1 MQQTTVRIPEQNVG
15 IFLEKFEK
23 FAKRAKK
30 SGATIACERLYK
42 STRHF
47 TTDDQFGHAVNHTAR
62 YQAFEIA
69 APDQINI
76 QGWTLLGAI
85 DRTHSDSV
93 FYNAPE
99 SQIPASYR
107 DSAGTCDHCNTN
119 RRRKETFVLQHDDER
134 VMQVGRNC
142 LADFIAD
149 GDVKEIL
156 ATYEWLQRAAR
167 LFDCDD
173 DIGHFPEVEDC
184 TPLMQFLPMVA
195 RCIRQAGWVSGSRA
209 RAYNEAL
216 DEDSS
221 AGLTSTRDYALEQ
234 LTPLQ
239 DYEKRKGVV
248 RLRPEA
254 EDYDVANAAIVWA
267 AGLTED
273 NDYQNN
279 IRTIARDNWFRVRE
293 SGLAASIVGSHLR
306 ELDRLEDTRRK
317 AERTADAES
326 VPVTDERILITGEV
340 VKIAVQENDFGFRDV
355 MTVEDDRGFRL
366 WGSVPSSLDIEDIKN
381 KRITFTA
388 KVTQSDRDPKFGFFK
403 RPTKAEMF
411 KTNLSNQRGDKG

>member
-1 MQQTTVRIPEQNVG
+1 MQTTTVKIPEQNVG

-42 STRHF
+42 STRHC
-47 TTDDQFGHAVNHTAR
+47 TVPDAFGYKVKHTAR
-62 YQAFEIA
+62 YQAFAIA

-85 DRTHSDSV
+85 DRTHSDPV

-107 DSAGTCDHCNTN
+107 DSDGTCDHCNTN

-149 GDVKEIL
+149 SDVKEIL

-173 DIGHFPEVEDC
+173 DDDIGHFPEVEDC
-184 TPLMQFLPMVA
+184 TPLMQFLPMVS

-221 AGLTSTRDYALEQ
+221 AGLTSTRNYALQQ

-239 DYEKRKGVV
+239 SYEKRNGVV
-248 RLRPEA
+248 RLKPEA
-254 EDYDVANAAIVWA
+254 EDYAVATAAIEWA
-267 AGLTED
+267 AGLTD
-273 NDYQNN
+273 NNDYQNN
-279 IRTIARDNWFRVRE
+279 IRTIAKDNWFRARE

-306 ELDRLEDTRRK
+306 ELDRLEETRREV
-317 AERTADAES
+317 ERTADARP
-326 VPVTDERILITGEV
+326 VPVTVERILITGVV
-340 VKIAVQENDFGFRDV
+340 VKVAVQENDFYCRDV

-403 RPTKAEMF
+403 RPTKAEMI
-411 KTNLSNQRGDKG
+411 

>member
-1 MQQTTVRIPEQNVG
+1 MQTTTVKIPEQNVG
-15 IFLEKFEK
+15 IFLDKFEK
-23 FAKRAKK
+23 FEKRAKK
-30 SGATIACERLYK
+30 SGATIACERLYR

-47 TTDDQFGHAVNHTAR
+47 TTGDQFGFPVQHTAR
-62 YQAFEIA
+62 YEAFEIA

-85 DRTHSDSV
+85 DRTHSNPV

-99 SQIPASYR
+99 SAIPPSYR
-107 DSAGTCDHCNTN
+107 DSDGTCDHCNTN

-167 LFDCDD
+167 LFGCDDDD
-173 DIGHFPEVEDC
+173 DIGYSTGVEDC
-184 TPLMQFLPMVA
+184 TPLMQFLPMVS

-209 RAYNEAL
+209 RAYNATL

-221 AGLTSTRDYALEQ
+221 AGLTSTRNYALEQ

-239 DYEKRKGVV
+239 SYEKRNGVV

-279 IRTIARDNWFRVRE
+279 IRTIARDNWFRARE

-306 ELDRLEDTRRK
+306 ELDWQEKTRREV
-317 AERTADAES
+317 ERTADAEP
-326 VPVTDERILITGEV
+326 VPVTGERILITGVV
-340 VKIAVQENDFGFRDV
+340 VKVAVQENDFGSREV
-355 MTVEDDRGFRL
+355 MTVEDERGFRI
-366 WGSVPSSLDIEDIKN
+366 WGSVPSSLDVEEIKN

-388 KVTQSDRDPKFGFFK
+388 KVTRSDSDPKFGFFK
-403 RPTKAEMF
+403 RPTKAEMI
-411 KTNLSNQRGDKG
+411 L